1 MRALIFPGLAGRAE
15 RGANGPDNR
24 VFWPGVLRR
33 SGLQAGRMMAFARR
47 GWAWLLRRSA
57 LVLLVVTASGLAVGG
72 LARLAGAGTVADA
85 AWLAT
90 AACGL
95 GYALWSAADSIRR
108 GRLGVDVI
116 ALLAVAGA
124 VAVRELLAAAVIS
137 VMLTSGR
144 WLEAWAAERA
154 RHDLNALLARAPRT
168 ARRYHGGSLETVP
181 LEEIAIGDVLLVA
194 PGDVLPVDGTVTAG
208 VAVLD
213 EAAITGEALP
223 VEHGPGDSARSGTLN
238 AGGPF
243 DLHAATSAA
252 DSTYAGIIRLVSE
265 AERSQAPF
273 VRLADR
279 YAMWFLPL
287 TLAVAGAAWALG
299 GAERAVAVLV
309 VATPCPL
316 ILAAPVALVSGL
328 SAAARR
334 GVVVKSGGVLE
345 RLARCTT
352 LVLDKTGTLTAGEP
366 AVTAVVPAGTMP
378 PEEILTLAAS
388 LDQVSG
394 HVLAAAVVRAA
405 AERHCPLVLPEAVTE
420 QPGRGIAGTVQGR
433 PVRLGRAEWAGLTGD
448 PPWVRTVRRRA
459 RVDGALTVFV
469 AADGTPAGAL
479 LLEDRIRPDAR
490 QTIRAIRRGGVTRI
504 VLATGDRAE
513 AADAVAALTGVDE
526 VLAGLT
532 PADKLDVVRRE
543 QRRAPVIMTGDG
555 INDAPSLALADVGIA
570 MGARGST
577 ASSEA
582 ADAVLTV
589 DHLGRLGEV
598 AALARRTRRIAL
610 QSVLAG
616 MGMSLAAMGVAA
628 AGLLPAV
635 WGALLQEAID
645 VAVILNSLRALRPPA
660 PAVRVT
666 DDHAALTRRFRTEHQ
681 AIRADIDELR
691 AAADALD
698 APGAMA
704 RVRQVYDILTR
715 EVWPHESAEE
725 AELYPS
731 LNRLLGG
738 ADPTAP
744 MSRAHAEIAYQI
756 ARLGRLIDDI
766 GTRTPDAS
774 DITDLRGVLYGLHAI
789 LRLHTVQEDET
800 YLSLGDSAEAL
811 SR

>member
-1 MRALIFPGLAGRAE
+1 MVTTLIWRTQEWLGRRAA
-15 RGANGPDNR
+15 
-24 VFWPGVLRR
+24 
-33 SGLQAGRMMAFARR
+33 
-47 GWAWLLRRSA
+47 LL
-57 LVLLVVTASGLAVGG
+57 LLVVSASGLAAGG
-72 LARLAGAGTVADA
+72 LAHLAGADAVADA

-90 AACGL
+90 AALGL
-95 GYALWSAADSIRR
+95 GDALWSAAESILR

-116 ALLAVAGA
+116 ALLAVVGA
-124 VAVRELLAAAVIS
+124 VAVGELLAAAVIS

-144 WLEAWAAERA
+144 FLEAWAAERA

-168 ARRYHGGSLETVP
+168 ARRYREGSLETVP
-181 LEEIAIGDVLLVA
+181 LEEITVGDVLLVA
-194 PGDVLPVDGTVTAG
+194 PGDVLPVDGTAGSG

-213 EAAITGEALP
+213 ESALTGEARP
-223 VEHGPGDSARSGTLN
+223 AEHRPGEAVRSGTLN

-243 DLHAATSAA
+243 DLRATTSAA
-252 DSTYAGIIRLVSE
+252 DSTYAGIVRLVSE

-273 VRLADR
+273 VRMADR

-287 TLAVAGAAWALG
+287 TLAVAGVAWAVG
-299 GAERAVAVLV
+299 GAVRAVAVLV

-352 LVLDKTGTLTAGEP
+352 LVLDKTGTLTAGQP
-366 AVTAVVPAGTMP
+366 GVTGVVPAGTLSP
-378 PEEILTLAAS
+378 QEILTLAAS

-394 HVLAAAVVRAA
+394 HVLAAAIVRAA
-405 AERHCPLVLPEAVTE
+405 AEQGCPLPMPEAVE
-420 QPGRGIAGTVQGR
+420 EVPGQGIAGTVRGR
-433 PVRLGRAEWAGLTGD
+433 PVRVGRAAWAGVTGD
-448 PPWVRTVRRRA
+448 PRWARTVRRRA
-459 RVDGALTVFV
+459 RLDGALTVFV
-469 AADGTPAGAL
+469 AADGQPVGAIV
-479 LLEDRIRPDAR
+479 LEDRIRPDAR
-490 QTIRAIRRGGVTRI
+490 ATIRAIRHGGVTRI

-513 AADAVAALTGVDE
+513 AADAVGALTAVDE
-526 VLAGLT
+526 VLAGLD
-532 PADKLDVVRRE
+532 PAGKLEVVRRE

-555 INDAPSLALADVGIA
+555 INDAPALALADVGIA
-570 MGARGST
+570 MGARGAT

-589 DHLGRLGEV
+589 DHLGRLGDV
-598 AALARRTRRIAL
+598 AALARRTQRIAL

-616 MGMSLAAMGVAA
+616 MGMSLAAMAVAA

-645 VAVILNSLRALRPPA
+645 VAVILNALRALRPPA
-660 PAVRVT
+660 PDVRVT
-666 DDHAALTRRFRTEHQ
+666 PVYTALTGRFRTEHR
-681 AIRADIDELR
+681 AIRADMDQLR
-691 AAADALD
+691 AAADTLEE
-698 APGAMA
+698 PGAMT
-704 RVRQVYDILTR
+704 RVRQAYRTLTG
-715 EVWPHESAEE
+715 EVWPHEAAEE

-766 GTRTPDAS
+766 GDRTPDR
-774 DITDLRGVLYGLHAI
+774 DDLTDLRGILYGLHAI
-789 LRLHTVQEDET
+789 LRLHTIQEDET
-800 YLSLGDSAEAL
+800 YLSLADSADMAAA
-811 SR
+811 

>member
-1 MRALIFPGLAGRAE
+1 MRAGFAQRGRAWL
-15 RGANGPDNR
+15 G
-24 VFWPGVLRR
+24 RR
-33 SGLQAGRMMAFARR
+33 AA
-47 GWAWLLRRSA
+47 LL
-57 LVLLVVTASGLAVGG
+57 LLTVTASGLAAGG
-72 LARLAGAGTVADA
+72 LAYLAGTGAAADT
-85 AWLAT
+85 AWLVT

-95 GYALWSAADSIRR
+95 GYALWSAADGIRH
-108 GRLGVDVI
+108 GRLGVDLI

-124 VAVRELLAAAVIS
+124 VAVGELLAAAVIS

-144 WLEAWAAERA
+144 FLESWAAERA
-154 RHDLNALLARAPRT
+154 RHDLNALLARAPGT
-168 ARRYHGGSLETVP
+168 ARRYRAGSLETVP
-181 LEEIAIGDVLLVA
+181 LDAITPGDVLLVA
-194 PGDVLPVDGTVTAG
+194 PGDVLPVDGIVTAG

-213 EAAITGEALP
+213 ESALTGEARP
-223 VEHGPGDSARSGTLN
+223 ADHGPGEAVRSGTLN

-243 DLHAATSAA
+243 DLRAATSAA

-287 TLAVAGAAWALG
+287 TLAVAGVAWALG
-299 GAERAVAVLV
+299 GAEQAVAVLV

-352 LVLDKTGTLTAGEP
+352 LVLDKTGTLTVGEP
-366 AVTAVVPAGTMP
+366 AVTAVVPAGPVP
-378 PEEILTLAAS
+378 PEEILTLAAC

-394 HVLAAAVVRAA
+394 HVLAAAIVRAA
-405 AERHCPLVLPEAVTE
+405 AERGCPLVLPEAVTE
-420 QPGRGIAGTVQGR
+420 VPGQGIAGTVRGR
-433 PVRLGRAEWAGLTGD
+433 QVRLGRAEWAKVTGS
-448 PPWVRTVRRRA
+448 PRWVRTVRRRA
-459 RVDGALTVFV
+459 RLDGALTVFV
-469 AADGTPAGAL
+469 AADGKPAGAL
-479 LLEDRIRPDAR
+479 ILEDRIRPDAR
-490 QTIRAIRRGGVTRI
+490 QTIRAIRHGGVTRI
-504 VLATGDRAE
+504 VLATGDRAD
-513 AADAVAALTGVDE
+513 AADAVGALTGVDE
-526 VLAGLT
+526 VIAGLT
-532 PADKLDVVRRE
+532 PAGKLDVVRRE

-555 INDAPSLALADVGIA
+555 INDAPALALADVGIA

-589 DHLGRLGEV
+589 DHLGRLGDV
-598 AALARRTRRIAL
+598 TALARRTRRIAL

-616 MGMSLAAMGVAA
+616 MGMSLAAMGIAA

-645 VAVILNSLRALRPPA
+645 VAVILNALRALRPPL

-666 DDHAALTRRFRTEHQ
+666 PAHSALTTRFRSEHQ
-681 AIRADIDELR
+681 AIRADIDQLR
-691 AAADALD
+691 ATADALG
-698 APGAMA
+698 APGAMKA
-704 RVRQVYDILTR
+704 VRQVYDMLTG

-731 LNRLLGG
+731 LNRILGG

-766 GTRTPDAS
+766 GDRTPDEE
-774 DITDLRGVLYGLHAI
+774 DITDLRSVLYGLHAI

-800 YLSLGDSAEAL
+800 YLSLADSAEAAIA
-811 SR
+811 

>member
-1 MRALIFPGLAGRAE
+1 MVKIRVH
-15 RGANGPDNR
+15 GA
-24 VFWPGVLRR
+24 
-33 SGLQAGRMMAFARR
+33 
-47 GWAWLLRRSA
+47 WAWLGRRSA
-57 LVLLVVTASGLAVGG
+57 VVLLVVTVSGLAVGG
-72 LARLAGAGTVADA
+72 LARLAGAGWVSDV

-95 GYALWSAADSIRR
+95 GYALWSAADSVRR
-108 GRLGVDVI
+108 GRVGVDVI
-116 ALLAVAGA
+116 ALLALAGA
-124 VAVRELLAAAVIS
+124 MAVRELLAAAVIS

-168 ARRYHGGSLETVP
+168 ARRYHNGSLETVP
-181 LEEIAIGDVLLVA
+181 LDEIAVGDLLLVA
-194 PGDVLPVDGTVTAG
+194 PGDVLPVDGTVTAA

-213 EAAITGEALP
+213 ESAITGEARP
-223 VEHGPGDSARSGTLN
+223 GEHGPGDSVRSGTLN

-243 DLHAATSAA
+243 DLRAETSAA
-252 DSTYAGIIRLVSE
+252 DSAYAGIIRLVSE

-279 YAMWFLPL
+279 YATWFLPL

-352 LVLDKTGTLTAGEP
+352 LVLDKTGTLTVGQP
-366 AVTAVVPAGTMP
+366 TVTAIVPAGPLP

-394 HVLAAAVVRAA
+394 HVLAAAIVRAA
-405 AERHCPLVLPEAVTE
+405 AERDCPLVLPEAVTE
-420 QPGRGIAGTVQGR
+420 QPGQGITGTVQGR
-433 PVRLGRAEWAGLTGD
+433 PVRLGRASWAGVTGN
-448 PPWVRTVRRRA
+448 PHWAGTVRRRA
-459 RVDGALTVFV
+459 RLDGALTVFV
-469 AADGTPAGAL
+469 AADDKPAGAL
-479 LLEDRIRPDAR
+479 VLEDRIRPDAR
-490 QTIRAIRRGGVTRI
+490 QTIRAIRRGGITRI
-504 VLATGDRAE
+504 ILATGDRGEAAE
-513 AADAVAALTGVDE
+513 AVGALTGVDE

-543 QRRAPVIMTGDG
+543 QRRGPVIMTGDG
-555 INDAPSLALADVGIA
+555 INDAPALALADVGIA
-570 MGARGST
+570 MGTRGST

-645 VAVILNSLRALRPPA
+645 VAVILNALRALRPPA
-660 PAVRVT
+660 PDVKMTAAHT
-666 DDHAALTRRFRTEHQ
+666 ALTSRFRAEHQ
-681 AIRADIDELR
+681 AIRADIEQLR
-691 AAADALD
+691 MTADALGSPD
-698 APGAMA
+698 AMT
-704 RVRQVYDILTR
+704 RVCQVYGMLTH

-738 ADPTAP
+738 TDPTAP

-766 GTRTPDAS
+766 GTRAPDEE
-774 DITDLRGVLYGLHAI
+774 DIADLRSVLYGLHAV

-800 YLSLGDSAEAL
+800 YLSLADSADTV

>member
-1 MRALIFPGLAGRAE
+1 MVMTVYRRIAG
-15 RGANGPDNR
+15 
-24 VFWPGVLRR
+24 WLY
-33 SGLQAGRMMAFARR
+33 RR
-47 GWAWLLRRSA
+47 GA
-57 LVLLVVTASGLAVGG
+57 LVLLIVTVSGLAAGG
-72 LARLAGAGTVADA
+72 LARLAGANGVADA

-95 GYALWSAADSIRR
+95 GYALWSAAEGLRR
-108 GRLGVDVI
+108 GRVGVDVI
-116 ALLAVAGA
+116 ALLALAGA

-144 WLEAWAAERA
+144 FLEAWAAERA

-168 ARRYHGGSLETVP
+168 ARRYRSGTLETVP
-181 LEEIAIGDVLLVA
+181 LEAVEIGDVLLVA
-194 PGDVLPVDGTVTAG
+194 PGDVLPVDGIVTAG
-208 VAVLD
+208 VALLD
-213 EAAITGEALP
+213 ESALTGEALP
-223 VEHGPGDSARSGTLN
+223 VEHGPGDSARSGTVN
-238 AGGPF
+238 GGGPF
-243 DLHAATSAA
+243 DLRAATSAA

-265 AERSQAPF
+265 AESSQPPF

-279 YAMWFLPL
+279 YAAWFLPL
-287 TLAVAGAAWALG
+287 TLAVAGVAWAVG

-352 LVLDKTGTLTAGEP
+352 LVLDKTGTLTVGQP
-366 AVTAVVPAGTMP
+366 AVTEVVPAGTLP
-378 PEEILTLAAS
+378 PDEVLSLAAS

-405 AERHCPLVLPEAVTE
+405 TERGCLLALPEAVTE
-420 QPGRGIAGTVQGR
+420 QHGQGVAGTVRGR
-433 PVRLGRAEWAGLTGD
+433 PVRVGRAAWAGITGE
-448 PPWVRTVRRRA
+448 PPWVATVRRRA
-459 RVDGALTVFV
+459 RLDGAITVFV
-469 AADGTPAGAL
+469 SADGEPAGAL

-490 QTIRAIRRGGVTRI
+490 QMIRAIRRGGITRI
-504 VLATGDRAE
+504 VLATGDRAD
-513 AADAVAALTGVDE
+513 AATAVGTLTGVDE

-555 INDAPSLALADVGIA
+555 VNDAPALALADVGIA

-589 DHLGRLGEV
+589 DQLDRLGDV

-616 MGMSLAAMGVAA
+616 MGLSLAAMGVAA

-645 VAVILNSLRALRPPA
+645 VAVILNALRALRPPA
-660 PAVRVT
+660 PEVRVT
-666 DDHAALTRRFRTEHQ
+666 DAHTALTRRFRAEHQ
-681 AIRADIDELR
+681 SIRADIRQLR
-691 AAADALD
+691 ITADTLGE
-698 APGAMA
+698 PGAMS
-704 RVRQVYDILTR
+704 RVRHVHSLLTG

-731 LNRLLGG
+731 LNRTLGG

-756 ARLGRLIDDI
+756 ARLGRLIEDI
-766 GTRTPDAS
+766 GDREPDAAE
-774 DITDLRGVLYGLHAI
+774 TADLRGLLYGLYAI
-789 LRLHTVQEDET
+789 LALHTVQEDET
-800 YLSLGDSAEAL
+800 YLSLGDDTDAL
-811 SR
+811 PR

>member
-1 MRALIFPGLAGRAE
+1 
-15 RGANGPDNR
+15 
-24 VFWPGVLRR
+24 
-33 SGLQAGRMMAFARR
+33 
-47 GWAWLLRRSA
+47 LL
-57 LVLLVVTASGLAVGG
+57 LLVVTASGLVAGG
-72 LARLAGAGTVADA
+72 LARLAGAGAVAEA
-85 AWLAT
+85 AWLV
-90 AACGL
+90 AAAFGI
-95 GYALWSAADSIRR
+95 GDALWSAADSILR
-108 GRLGVDVI
+108 GRLGVDLI

-124 VAVRELLAAAVIS
+124 VAVDELLAAAVIS

-144 WLEAWAAERA
+144 FLEAWAAERA
-154 RHDLNALLARAPRT
+154 RHDLNALLARAPRS
-168 ARRYHGGSLETVP
+168 ARRYQGESLETVP
-181 LEEIAIGDVLLVA
+181 LDAIAIGDVLLVA
-194 PGDVLPVDGTVTAG
+194 PGDVLPVDGAVGAG
-208 VAVLD
+208 GAVLD
-213 EAAITGEALP
+213 ESALTGEALP
-223 VEHGPGDSARSGTLN
+223 VEHGLGDSVRSGALN
-238 AGGPF
+238 VGGPF
-243 DLHAATSAA
+243 DLRATTSAA
-252 DSTYAGIIRLVSE
+252 DSTYAGIVRLVSE

-287 TLAVAGAAWALG
+287 TLAVAGVAWALG

-334 GVVVKSGGVLE
+334 GVVVKNGGVLE

-352 LVLDKTGTLTAGEP
+352 LVLDKTGTLTAGQP
-366 AVTAVVPAGTMP
+366 AVTDVVPAGSLA

-394 HVLAAAVVRAA
+394 HVLAAAIVRAA
-405 AERHCPLVLPEAVTE
+405 AERGCALVLPEAVE
-420 QPGRGIAGTVQGR
+420 EVPGQGIAGTVRGHQ
-433 PVRLGRAEWAGLTGD
+433 VRLGRAAFAEVTGD
-448 PPWVRTVRRRA
+448 PRWVTKVRRRA
-459 RVDGALTVFV
+459 RLDGALTVFV
-469 AADGTPAGAL
+469 AADGQPAGAVV
-479 LLEDRIRPDAR
+479 LEDRIRPDAR
-490 QTIRAIRRGGVTRI
+490 ATIRAIRRGGVTRI

-513 AADAVAALTGVDE
+513 AAGPVGALTGVDE

-555 INDAPSLALADVGIA
+555 INDAPALALADVGIA

-610 QSVLAG
+610 QSALAG

-645 VAVILNSLRALRPPA
+645 VAVILNALRALRPPA
-660 PAVRVT
+660 PDIRVT
-666 DDHAALTRRFRTEHQ
+666 PAYTALTSRFRTEHQ
-681 AIRADIDELR
+681 TIRADIDQLR
-691 AAADALD
+691 VTADALGS
-698 APGAMA
+698 PGAMTA
-704 RVRQVYDILTR
+704 VRQAYRMLTG
-715 EVWPHESAEE
+715 EVWPHEAAEE

-766 GTRTPDAS
+766 GDRAPDED
-774 DITDLRGVLYGLHAI
+774 DIADLRGVLYGLHAI

-800 YLSLGDSAEAL
+800 YLSLADSDDPVTA
-811 SR
+811 

>member
-1 MRALIFPGLAGRAE
+1 MEKTFTQGARAWFG
-15 RGANGPDNR
+15 
-24 VFWPGVLRR
+24 
-33 SGLQAGRMMAFARR
+33 
-47 GWAWLLRRSA
+47 RRSA
-57 LVLLVVTASGLAVGG
+57 LVLLAVTVSGLAVGG
-72 LARLAGAGTVADA
+72 LARLAGADSASDA
-85 AWLAT
+85 VWLVT

-95 GYALWSAADSIRR
+95 GYALWSAVDSFRR
-108 GRLGVDVI
+108 GRVGVDVI
-116 ALLAVAGA
+116 ALLALAGA
-124 VAVRELLAAAVIS
+124 MAVRELLAAAVIS

-144 WLEAWAAERA
+144 ALEAWAAERA

-168 ARRYHGGSLETVP
+168 ARRYRGGSLETLP
-181 LEEIAIGDVLLVA
+181 LDEIAAGDLLLVA

-213 EAAITGEALP
+213 ESAITGEALP
-223 VEHGPGDSARSGTLN
+223 AEHGPGGAVRSGTLN

-243 DLHAATSAA
+243 DLRAATSAA
-252 DSTYAGIIRLVSE
+252 DSTYAGIVRLVSE

-287 TLAVAGAAWALG
+287 TLAVAGIGWALG
-299 GAERAVAVLV
+299 GAARAVAVLV

-352 LVLDKTGTLTAGEP
+352 LVLDKTGTLTVGQP
-366 AVTAVVPAGTMP
+366 TVTAVVPAGALP

-394 HVLAAAVVRAA
+394 HVLAAAIVRAA
-405 AERHCPLVLPEAVTE
+405 AERHCELVLPGAVTE
-420 QPGRGIAGTVQGR
+420 EPGQGIAGTVRGR
-433 PVRLGRAEWAGLTGD
+433 PVRLGRASWAGVTGS
-448 PPWVRTVRRRA
+448 PRWAAAVRRRA
-459 RVDGALTVFV
+459 RLDGALTVFV
-469 AADGTPAGAL
+469 AADGQPAGAVI
-479 LLEDRIRPDAR
+479 LEDRIRPDAR
-490 QTIRAIRRGGVTRI
+490 QMIRAIRRGGVTRI

-513 AADAVAALTGVDE
+513 AADAVGALTGVDE

-543 QRRAPVIMTGDG
+543 QRRGLVIMTGDG
-555 INDAPSLALADVGIA
+555 INDAPALALADVGVA

-582 ADAVLTV
+582 ADAVLSV
-589 DHLGRLGEV
+589 DQLGRLGDV
-598 AALARRTRRIAL
+598 AALARRTRRIAR

-616 MGMSLAAMGVAA
+616 MGLSVAAMGAAA

-635 WGALLQEAID
+635 CGALLQEGID
-645 VAVILNSLRALRPPA
+645 VAVILNALRALRPPA
-660 PAVRVT
+660 PGIRMTAAHT
-666 DDHAALTRRFRTEHQ
+666 ALTARFRTEHQ
-681 AIRADIDELR
+681 AIRADIDQLR
-691 AAADALD
+691 TTAGALD
-698 APGAMA
+698 APGAMN
-704 RVRQVYDILTR
+704 RVRQVHTMLTR

-725 AELYPS
+725 AELYPA

-738 ADPTAP
+738 TDPTAP
-744 MSRAHAEIAYQI
+744 MSRAHAEIAYEI
-756 ARLGRLIDDI
+756 ARLGRVIDDI
-766 GTRTPDAS
+766 GTRPPNQD
-774 DITDLRGVLYGLHAI
+774 DIEDLRGILYGMHAI

-800 YLSLGDSAEAL
+800 YLSLADSADAV